1 MSRVRAHERTQLA
14 ILASMGTYLEK
25 LRMFLLKPLHG
36 VHGRLFRSGCLLGTL
51 WYVVRSSYGF
61 IAIVVASE
69 GLELL

>member
-1 MSRVRAHERTQLA
+1 
-14 ILASMGTYLEK
+14 MGY
-25 LRMFLLKPLHG
+25 MGAYSG
-36 VHGRLFRSGCLLGTL
+36 VGACLGHYGT